1 MTLPFETR
9 VAPAWEDKEMF
20 GNLVESNSHQGDLR
34 RKGSF
39 FLGTLT
45 VYALAFLAIGVGSIY
60 AYNTH
65 VENQDLRLVSM
76 LTPVE
81 SSEAPTPPVRSA
93 PRPSSN
99 ASNNHS
105 EVPVFQSRPVIT
117 STDPSLVPKGASVSR
132 TTPELPEPM
141 DYRIGNSNQN
151 GNLFGGSGGNTGGNG
166 LGGNGVSNKI
176 EEIVRDTPPPVM
188 KKEVTKPAETRVV
201 SKGVINGQATFLP
214 KPAYTAIAKAA
225 HASGVV
231 TVQVL
236 IDETGKVISAHA
248 VSGPPLL
255 LQPSVQAALQARF
268 TPTMLSNQPVKVS
281 GIITYNF
288 VMQ

>member
-1 MTLPFETR
+1 
-9 VAPAWEDKEMF
+9 MF

-39 FLGTLT
+39 FLGTLA

-65 VENQDLRLVSM
+65 VENQDLRLVAM

-81 SSEAPTPPVRSA
+81 SSEAPAPSRERSA
-93 PRPSSN
+93 PKSSSS
-99 ASNNHS
+99 ASNSRS
-105 EVPVFQSRPVIT
+105 EVPMFKTPPVIT
-117 STDPSLVPKGASVSR
+117 SDDPRLVQKGVSIARTD
-132 TTPELPEPM
+132 TELPRGF
-141 DYRIGNSNQN
+141 DYKLGAQGNSDLFGTGGQN
-151 GNLFGGSGGNTGGNG
+151 GGNSSGGNNSGG
-166 LGGNGVSNKI
+166 SNQVNELVK
-176 EEIVRDTPPPVM
+176 ETPPPAM
-188 KKEVTKPAETRVV
+188 KIETSKPPATKPVV
-201 SKGVINGQATFLP
+201 KSLGVINGMATYLP
-214 KPAYTAIAKAA
+214 KPAYTTIAKAA

-236 IDETGKVISAHA
+236 IDETGKVISAQA
-248 VSGPPLL
+248 VSGHPLL